1 MLCFYSLIKLILLKA
16 FGTNIQA
23 FWLKMSIILNLIVN
37 IRQYVHEYIWRCLPK
52 VGEYVTVATF
62 TIFNDI
68 VYLALWKFSFGG
80 RTQKK
85 ELHQNGT
92 FQPWSLY
99 QCSI

>member
-1 MLCFYSLIKLILLKA
+1 MLCFYSFIKLILLKA

-68 VYLALWKFSFGG
+68 VYLTLWKFSFGG
-80 RTQKK
+80 RTQNKGITSEWDFPVL
-85 ELHQNGT
+85 ELI
-92 FQPWSLY
+92 SV
-99 QCSI
+99 